1 MHALKGCSTAFGGSH
16 RECLGCMWSTSSAH
30 HDGFGQRELA
40 VLHPPASAVQLLDAC
55 TDVGCDARPLL
66 GRWEACFHLIGPA
79 KRSAH
84 RVAAAGRGV
93 EAGAGATRRVVVDE
107 VGLVDGSHCLS
118 AARKIIYIRR
128 RQGTKWWAGKCMGT
142 RFRPTAQARN
152 SPSTPGN
159 VQAEAGACAPL
170 LQHAGS
176 SWVAWPSPASF
187 LSPGSYLCG
196 CWEAG
201 EIPWALLWASN
212 FQTFN
217 GISSIDFDHWV
228 FFSVFSFFRGGSG
241 REGRWESPIGW
252 MGSAA
257 GQVGC

>member
-1 MHALKGCSTAFGGSH
+1 MHALMGCSTAFGGSH
-16 RECLGCMWSTSSAH
+16 RECLGCMWSTSAAH
-30 HDGFGQRELA
+30 HDGFGQRGHA

-55 TDVGCDARPLL
+55 TDVECDARV

-118 AARKIIYIRR
+118 AARKIINIRR
-128 RQGTKWWAGKCMGT
+128 RQGTQCWQGKCMGT

-159 VQAEAGACAPL
+159 VQAEACACAPL

-187 LSPGSYLCG
+187 LTGILPLWLLGSRGDSVGPLMG
-196 CWEAG
+196 VKFFK
-201 EIPWALLWASN
+201 LS
-212 FQTFN
+212 T
-217 GISSIDFDHWV
+217 V
-228 FFSVFSFFRGGSG
+228 FVHRL
-241 REGRWESPIGW
+241 
-252 MGSAA
+252 
-257 GQVGC
+257 